1 MTRLEQTIQTLTLA
15 QAIEWK
21 NCPEKWLHIDDSILA
36 PNDLRAN
43 DHTVNAVE
51 DKFLSLLT
59 AHQG

>member
-1 MTRLEQTIQTLTLA
+1 MTRLEQTIQALTLA
-15 QAIEWK
+15 QAIEWQG
-21 NCPEKWLHIDDSILA
+21 CPEKWLHIDYDILA

-51 DKFLSLLT
+51 DRFLSLLT